1 MVAFD
6 AVGVVSR
13 FVFTVRTGDQ
23 VRRSNTGLSS
33 RQIRKENV
41 FRLAVLA
48 GIQQIPLSGGK
59 SAHVFNDSLIRNRK
73 KALRETNPSI
83 SAYKSPTPIGSID
96 LRVLLLQ
103 LRKD

>member
-1 MVAFD
+1 MMVAFD

-13 FVFTVRTGDQ
+13 FVFTVRTGDE
-23 VRRSNTGLSS
+23 VRRSNTGLAS

-59 SAHVFNDSLIRNRK
+59 SAHVFNDSPLFGIVQKTFRGNGFQY
-73 KALRETNPSI
+73 LC
-83 SAYKSPTPIGSID
+83 
-96 LRVLLLQ
+96 L
-103 LRKD
+103 